1 MYQQFRVQTYR
12 VMGISA
18 DSSKN
23 PTFSGRMEPR
33 ALARV
38 TLVATALPTGATGF
52 LGKHILVIALTRA
65 FRRAAAKPTTRTAA
79 HTMPDRLHNT

>member
-1 MYQQFRVQTYR
+1 MPGEASTIVLYEMHQKKRLFFT
-12 VMGISA
+12 
-18 DSSKN
+18 
-23 PTFSGRMEPR
+23 GRMEPR

-38 TLVATALPTGATGF
+38 TLVATALLTGATGF
-52 LGKHILVIALTRA
+52 LGKHTLVTASTRA